1 MSVLVALMPPPARG
15 APEGAAGAAVDA
27 GPQGTS
33 DWKWALSADG
43 RQISSQGE
51 APPTLW
57 PRADALVLVCLPQV
71 LGWVWTDL
79 PKVPSGRLK
88 AALAGALEE
97 ALLDDPQDL
106 HFALPPTAKPGKRC
120 AVAVM
125 NRSLLQQAL
134 KAVEAAGR
142 EIDRVV
148 PGWEPCAAGA
158 PPQGHFQAEVGE
170 EPASCRLVWADTQG
184 VVCLPVEGDG
194 ARFWVQQALDRPA
207 APGADSAAGQRVET
221 AQARPAGTPAPVTA
235 EQVVWTAAPAAAAK
249 AEAWLGRPVPV
260 VAEAQRWLDA
270 AGSRWELRQFEL
282 APRHRGLRMGREA
295 WRRFMGPT
303 WRPVRWGVAG
313 LLAANVL
320 GLHAWAWSQ
329 QQAVEQRRQAQAALL
344 KTTHPQVRVV
354 LDAPLQMTR
363 EAERLREAAG
373 QPGEGDL
380 EAALAAAAAAWPAGL
395 APAQALR
402 YERAELTLTVAGITP
417 AQVSAMNERLRS
429 LGWSVEAS
437 GGRLSMTRRTGASG
451 R

>member
-15 APEGAAGAAVDA
+15 APAGAAGAAVDA
-27 GPQGTS
+27 GPPGPA

-51 APPTLW
+51 TPPTRW
-57 PRADALVLVCLPQV
+57 PKADALVLVCPPQAM
-71 LGWVWTDL
+71 GWIWTDL
-79 PKVPSGRLK
+79 PKAPSGRLR

-106 HFALPPTAKPGKRC
+106 QFALPPTAKPGKRC

-125 NRSLLQQAL
+125 NRSALQQAL
-134 KAVEAAGR
+134 QAVEAAGR

-148 PGWEPCAAGA
+148 PGWVPCAAGA
-158 PPQGHFQAEVGE
+158 PPQGHFQAEAGE
-170 EPASCRLVWADTQG
+170 APASCRLVWADAQG
-184 VVCLPVEGDG
+184 VACLPVDGDG
-194 ARFWVQQALDRPA
+194 ARFWVQQAVDRPA
-207 APGADSAAGQRVET
+207 GPSADSADPQNLEPSH
-221 AQARPAGTPAPVTA
+221 ARPAVASAPVTF
-235 EQVVWTAAPAAAAK
+235 EQVVWTATPAAAAR

-260 VAEAQRWLDA
+260 VAEARPWLDA
-270 AGSRWELRQFEL
+270 AAGDWELRQFDL

-295 WRRFMGPT
+295 WRRLMGPA
-303 WRPVRWGVAG
+303 WRPVRWGIAA

-329 QQAVEQRRQAQAALL
+329 QKAVEQRRQAQAALL

-373 QPGEGDL
+373 QPGEADL

-417 AQVSAMNERLRS
+417 VQVNAMNERLRT

-437 GGRLSMTRRTGASG
+437 GGRLSMTRRAGASG